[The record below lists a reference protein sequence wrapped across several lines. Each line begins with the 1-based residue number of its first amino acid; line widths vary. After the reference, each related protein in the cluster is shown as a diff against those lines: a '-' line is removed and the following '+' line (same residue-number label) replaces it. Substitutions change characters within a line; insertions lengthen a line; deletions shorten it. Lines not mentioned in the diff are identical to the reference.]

1 MRALLKS
8 ALTIAFAGASL
19 VGPARADVLHID
31 WNTLGPAPYS
41 KMEPHRPEG
50 SKLATELDGKQ
61 VEISGFLLP
70 VDREGDL
77 VYEFLLF
84 PWAGACSH
92 TPPPPPNQVV
102 HIWPAKPF
110 KMRETYQTVSIT
122 GTLKAELEKTQF
134 EMLDGIAVV
143 ETGYSIGRASVIEVE
158 DVGNAPAAP
167 VPVSPWKFLKK

>member
-1 MRALLKS
+1 MRALFKP
-8 ALTIAFAGASL
+8 ALAVAATGLFGTAHAE
-19 VGPARADVLHID
+19 VLRID
-31 WNTLGPAPYS
+31 WSTLGPAPSS
-41 KMEPHRPEG
+41 KMAPHSPEG
-50 SKLATELDGKQ
+50 SKLATELAGKE

-102 HIWPAKPF
+102 HVWPAKPF
-110 KMRETYQTVSIT
+110 RMKETYQIVAIT
-122 GTLKAELEKTQF
+122 GALKTELEKTQF

-143 ETGYSIGRASVIEVE
+143 ETGYSIGKASVVDAD
-158 DVGNAPAAP
+158 DVTGAPDAP
-167 VPVSPWKFLKK
+167 PASPWKFLNK

>member
-1 MRALLKS
+1 MRALSKP
-8 ALTIAFAGASL
+8 ALALAIATAGLFGS
-19 VGPARADVLHID
+19 ARAEVLRID
-31 WNTLGPAPYS
+31 WSALGPAPLS
-41 KMEPHRPEG
+41 KMAPHSPEG
-50 SKLATELDGKQ
+50 SRLATELAGKQ

-102 HIWPAKPF
+102 HVWPAKPF
-110 KMRETYQTVSIT
+110 KMKETYQIVAIT
-122 GTLKAELEKTQF
+122 GALKTELEKTQF

-143 ETGYSIGRASVIEVE
+143 ETGYSIGRASVVE
-158 DVGNAPAAP
+158 AADVGDAPPAP
-167 VPVSPWKFLKK
+167 QPASPWKFLNK